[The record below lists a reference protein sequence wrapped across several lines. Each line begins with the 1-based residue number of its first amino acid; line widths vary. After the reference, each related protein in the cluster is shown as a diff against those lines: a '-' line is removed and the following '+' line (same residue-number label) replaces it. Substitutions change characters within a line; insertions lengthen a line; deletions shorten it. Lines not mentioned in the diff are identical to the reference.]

1 MRWGRGESA
10 SVSVFLLQEEEGLDL
25 PMRGPFGVRGRGGT
39 SKKWLYFSLG
49 EGQRVRSP
57 A

>member
-39 SKKWLYFSLG
+39 SKKWLSLSLG